1 MLYMSKY
8 HKTIFGIVSVVEDK
22 KGITDIVF
30 VKKDLSKK
38 AISTLPVFD
47 FSEKH
52 KLQPRGTD
60 FQKQVWRAL
69 LKIKKGQTK
78 TYAEVAQMIGKPT
91 AVRAVASAIAKNN
104 IAVLIPCH
112 RVIRSD
118 GSVGGY
124 RWGSSLKKKIL
135 QQEGFVYN

>member
-1 MLYMSKY
+1 MSKY
-8 HKTIFGIVSVVEDK
+8 YKTIFGIVSVVEDE

-38 AISTLPVFD
+38 ATNPLPTFD

-60 FQKQVWRAL
+60 FQKQVWKAL
-69 LKIKKGQTK
+69 LKIKKGQTR

-104 IAVLIPCH
+104 IAILIPCH
-112 RVIRSD
+112 RVVRSD
-118 GSVGGY
+118 GSVGEY
-124 RWGSSLKKKIL
+124 RWASGLKKKIL
-135 QQEGFVYN
+135 KTEGSI